1 MSQSLPPASSTTVA
15 PPAVDPSA
23 HAVGMLAFGA
33 AGMTVVRR
41 WVQQVPPSTPVT
53 WAAAQRADT
62 VSLAELERMVR
73 GAPAGWGLML
83 AGPADD
89 VRAARDAALR
99 LGMTDAE
106 IRVALTGAEVRPV
119 WCPHCTATTETDVLP
134 GDTVH
139 CGGCTVPLRVPAS
152 SSRSVGAHVGVAV
165 EPGSRTHHVA

>member
-1 MSQSLPPASSTTVA
+1 MSQRVPQAPSTEAA

-33 AGMTVVRR
+33 AGMRVVRR

-73 GAPAGWGLML
+73 AAPAGWGLML

-89 VRAARDAALR
+89 VRAAREAALG
-99 LGMTDAE
+99 LGMADAE
-106 IRVALTGAEVRPV
+106 IRVALTGADLRRV
-119 WCPHCTATTETDVLP
+119 WCPHCAATTDTDVLP

-152 SSRSVGAHVGVAV
+152 TSRTLGAHVGVAAD
-165 EPGSRTHHVA
+165 PAHHVA